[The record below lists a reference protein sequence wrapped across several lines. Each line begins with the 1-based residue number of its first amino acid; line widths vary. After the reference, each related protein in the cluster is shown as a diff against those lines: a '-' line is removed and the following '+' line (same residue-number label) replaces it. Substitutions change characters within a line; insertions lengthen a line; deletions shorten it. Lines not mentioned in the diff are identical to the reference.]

1 VVRLFSGANPL
12 NLLFLFFLGIVL
24 RLNAFT
30 DPVIPTALASDGW
43 LYKEILELLYPFGSK
58 FPILYPILTYLLIFI
73 QAIVLN
79 GFTNEKRVYN
89 GLNLLTAFSVV
100 FLTALIP
107 SWNSWSSVILVNL
120 MLVWIWP
127 KMTNLYYSE
136 KVKTDVFN
144 AGFAIGVC
152 SFLYFP
158 ALLLFPLILVAL
170 IITRPFKLAEWIVSF
185 TGLLLP
191 FYFFF
196 VFQYFFNNQFQPN
209 SVFTEIQWQS
219 PLAYLGKKY
228 EWVHFVLLLIPALA
242 GFIYSR
248 ISITRMVVLNRK
260 IWALNSFLLLF
271 CLMLIFLNG
280 KNGSSLSILF
290 IPSVFYVAAF
300 YAFSK
305 TKVFPELTVWIGI
318 GWIFIRQFF
327 S

>member
-24 RLNAFT
+24 RINTFT
-30 DPVIPTALASDGW
+30 SPVIPTALVSDGW
-43 LYKEILELLYPFGSK
+43 LYKEILQFLSPFGNK
-58 FPILYPILTYLLIFI
+58 FPILYPILSFLLVFI
-73 QAIVLN
+73 QAVLLN
-79 GFTNEKRVYN
+79 GFTNEKRIYN

-100 FLTALIP
+100 FISALVP
-107 SWNSWSSVILVNL
+107 AWSNWSSLFLVNIILVW
-120 MLVWIWP
+120 VWP

-144 AGFAIGVC
+144 AGFAIGIC

-158 ALLLFPLILVAL
+158 SLFLFPLLLIAL
-170 IITRPFKLAEWIVSF
+170 LITRPFKLAEWVVSL

-196 VFQYFFNNQFQPN
+196 VFQYFFNDQLLPN
-209 SVFTEIQWQS
+209 TVFTKISWQS
-219 PLAYLGKKY
+219 PVGYLSKKK
-228 EWVHFVLLLIPALA
+228 EWINIAFLLIPILA
-242 GFIYSR
+242 GILYNR

-271 CLMLIFLNG
+271 ALLMLFVNGKEGNSLTIFL
-280 KNGSSLSILF
+280 

-300 YAFSK
+300 YAFPK
-305 TKVFPELTVWIGI
+305 TKLFPELTVWAGM
-318 GWIFIRQFF
+318 GWIFLRQFF
-327 S
+327 T

>member
-24 RLNAFT
+24 RLNTFT
-30 DPVIPTALASDGW
+30 DPVIPTALVSDGW
-43 LYKEILELLYPFGSK
+43 MYKEILLLLYPLGKK

-73 QAIVLN
+73 QAVILN

-89 GLNLLTAFSVV
+89 GLNLLTAFSVI

-107 SWNSWSSVILVNL
+107 AWSSWSSVIVVNTF
-120 MLVWIWP
+120 LVWIWP

-144 AGFAIGVC
+144 AGLVIGVC

-158 ALLLFPLILVAL
+158 SLFLFPLILIAL
-170 IITRPFKLAEWIVSF
+170 LITRPFKLAEWVVSF

-209 SVFTEIQWQS
+209 AIFTEIQWQS
-219 PLAYLGKKY
+219 PAGYLSKKY
-228 EWVHFVLLLIPALA
+228 EWIHFVLLLIPALA
-242 GFIYSR
+242 GIIYNR

-260 IWALNSFLLLF
+260 IWALNSFLLLL
-271 CLMLIFLNG
+271 CLLVIFLNG
-280 KNGSSLSILF
+280 KNGSSLPILF
-290 IPSVFYVAAF
+290 IPSVFYVASF
-300 YAFSK
+300 YAFPK

>member
-24 RLNAFT
+24 RLNTFT
-30 DPVIPTALASDGW
+30 NPEIPKSLVSDGW
-43 LYKEILELLYPFGSK
+43 LYKEILDLLNPLGNK
-58 FPILYPILTYLLIFI
+58 FPMLYPILTYLLVFI
-73 QAIVLN
+73 QAVILN

-89 GLNLLTAFSVV
+89 GLNLLTAFSVI

-107 SWNSWSSVILVNL
+107 AWSNWSAIILVNFI
-120 MLVWIWP
+120 LVGIWP

-152 SFLYFP
+152 SFLYSP
-158 ALLLFPLILVAL
+158 ALFLFPLIIIAL
-170 IITRPFKLAEWIVSF
+170 LITRPFKLAEWVISF

-196 VFQYFFNNQFQPN
+196 VFQYFLNNQLQPN
-209 SVFTEIQWQS
+209 TVFTEIKWQS
-219 PLAYLGKKY
+219 PLGYLNKKY
-228 EWVHFVLLLIPALA
+228 EWIHFALLLIPAIA
-242 GFIYSR
+242 GIIYNR

-260 IWALNSFLLLF
+260 IWSLNSFLLLF
-271 CLMLIFLNG
+271 CFLVFFLNG
-280 KNGSSLSILF
+280 KNGSSLAILF
-290 IPSVFYVAAF
+290 IPCVFYVAAF
-300 YAFSK
+300 YAFPK

-327 S
+327 N